1 MDLSLN
7 IMTDILEVL
16 IKVEISMQLKKYWY
30 FYIKTCKVG
39 EDSFEGLNYSVPLK
53 IIES

>member
-1 MDLSLN
+1 
-7 IMTDILEVL
+7 MTDILEVL
-16 IKVEISMQLKKYWY
+16 IKVQNLCSLKTYGY

-53 IIES
+53 LLSLNSSPIRD